1 MPVCK
6 IYHKETHFAFKA
18 EILGKYVI
26 SYYNCPHC
34 NFTQTEQAYW
44 LKESY
49 NNPIN
54 ITDTGLVQR
63 NLLCSRITRSLIRLF
78 FNKKA
83 SYLDMAGGYG
93 LFVRLM
99 RDKGYNFYWKDLYAP
114 NLLSAGFEYASHNP
128 ETIELITSFESFEHF
143 DDPLKELEEMFT
155 VSKNIFFSTLLKP
168 TDIPDKDWW
177 YYAFEHGQHISFYSG
192 KTLKFIAEKYHLH
205 FYSNGKDFHL
215 LTEKAISAFK
225 WKFHFFVFKFLHY
238 FCYNSGFTKK
248 DNLFLRNNTP

>member
-6 IYHKETHFAFKA
+6 ICHKETDFAFKA

-34 NFTQTEQAYW
+34 GFTQTEQTYW

-49 NNPIN
+49 ENPIN

-63 NLLCSRITRSLIRLF
+63 NLLCSRITRVLIRLF

-99 RDKGYNFYWKDLYAP
+99 RDKGYNFFWSDLYAP
-114 NLLSAGFEYASHNP
+114 NLFSAGFEYLSHHP
-128 ETIELITSFESFEHF
+128 GKIELITSFESFEHF
-143 DDPLKELEEMFT
+143 DDPLKELEKMLKI
-155 VSKNIFFSTLLKP
+155 SKNIFFSTLLKP
-168 TDIPDKDWW
+168 TDIPDISWW
-177 YYAFEHGQHISFYSG
+177 YYAFEHGQHISFYSQR
-192 KTLKFIAEKYHLH
+192 TLRFIADKYHLN
-205 FYSNGKDFHL
+205 FYTNGKDFHL
-215 LTEKAISAFK
+215 LTEKNLSAFR
-225 WKFHFFVFKFLHY
+225 WKFHFHAFKLMHY
-238 FCYNSGFTKK
+238 FCFNSGFTKK
-248 DNLFLRNNTP
+248 DNLFLRNPAL